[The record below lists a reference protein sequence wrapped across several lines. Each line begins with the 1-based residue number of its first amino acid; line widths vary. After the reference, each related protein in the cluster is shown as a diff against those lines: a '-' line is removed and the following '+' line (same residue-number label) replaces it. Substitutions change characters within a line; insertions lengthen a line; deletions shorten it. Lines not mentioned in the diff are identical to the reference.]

1 MSQLSISHQDLA
13 VLLNLALLIE
23 DVDRDELRS
32 LREAARRLDQHRNWL
47 VTGGQNDRVAR
58 PVSTVPCTFTD
69 HHLSGRAAARAGV
82 AACRCAGDRVVP
94 AFTEKARGE
103 LLTDPSGWSR
113 ASYAVDDVHGPAAT
127 SPRTNADGPAQSA
140 SGSNP
145 APLEVVR

>member
-13 VLLNLALLIE
+13 VILDLALLTE

-58 PVSTVPCTFTD
+58 PVTRVACTYTD

-82 AACRCAGDRVVP
+82 SPCRCAGDLEVP
-94 AFTEKARGE
+94 AFTEKAMAERLVG
-103 LLTDPSGWSR
+103 PGGWSR
-113 ASYAVDDVHGPAAT
+113 ASELVDDLHGPAAT
-127 SPRTNADGPAQSA
+127 SPRTNRPDSAHGA

-145 APLEVVR
+145 ARLKVVR